1 MPRLVDNKQADAQ
14 LRSECRLCSNNINY
28 RSERVVSESV
38 LSTDLTAT
46 DPSINP
52 SLCALWAVSEG
63 FHRSCPRE
71 GRRRK
76 RCDLGVRSEQGTHT
90 GPQRAASRAHGGP
103 QPAGHMEGHSQQGT
117 YRATASR
124 AHTGPQP
131 AGHIQGHNQQG
142 TYRSTS
148 SRAHTGP
155 QPAGHIQGHIQ
166 QGTWRATASKAHTRP
181 QRTGHVQCHNEQ
193 GTWRATASRAH
204 GGPQPAGHMESQSEQ
219 GTYRATFAH
228 GRDRWERG

>member
-1 MPRLVDNKQADAQ
+1 MFQWSNDRYD
-14 LRSECRLCSNNINY
+14 NNINY
-28 RSERVVSESV
+28 RSERVVSERV

-90 GPQRAASRAHGGP
+90 GPQRAGHMEGDSQQRAGHMEGHSRAGHMEGHSSRAHGGP
-103 QPAGHMEGHSQQGT
+103 QPAGHMGG
-117 YRATASR
+117 TAS
-124 AHTGPQP
+124 
-131 AGHIQGHNQQG
+131 
-142 TYRSTS
+142 S
-148 SRAHTGP
+148 
-155 QPAGHIQGHIQ
+155 
-166 QGTWRATASKAHTRP
+166 
-181 QRTGHVQCHNEQ
+181 EQ

-204 GGPQPAGHMESQSEQ
+204 GGPQ
-219 GTYRATFAH
+219 
-228 GRDRWERG
+228 